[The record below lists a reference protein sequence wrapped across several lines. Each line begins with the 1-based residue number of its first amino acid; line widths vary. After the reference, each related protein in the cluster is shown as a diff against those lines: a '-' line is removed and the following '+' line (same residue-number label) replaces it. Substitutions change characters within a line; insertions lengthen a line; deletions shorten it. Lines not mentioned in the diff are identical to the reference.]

1 MGTLYIVATPV
12 GNLEDIT
19 LRALRILGE
28 VAVIAT
34 EDTRTT
40 RKLLTHFQIDCPL
53 ISYHEHSKP
62 AQIERILQTLQTA
75 DVALVS
81 EAGTPLLSD
90 PGYRLVQNAI
100 QHKIPVVSIPGPSA
114 VMTALPVSGLPT
126 DQFIFMGF
134 LPRKQNQ
141 RRRTLKTVQSYVGSL
156 IFYESPHRLVDTLC
170 DMLEILGESR
180 KIALC
185 RELTK
190 RYEEI
195 WRGTLAIAY
204 TTWQTRQIRGEFTL
218 VVEGAGQAIAWSQ
231 TEIEQ
236 ALQTAKTD
244 GLTTKDAVRAVTTAS
259 NWSKREVYRLA
270 QTVYEKS

>member
-28 VAVIAT
+28 VSLIAT

-40 RKLLTHFQIDCPL
+40 RKLLTHFQLDCPL
-53 ISYHEHSKP
+53 LSYHEHSKP
-62 AQIERILQTLQTA
+62 AQIERILQTLQTN

-90 PGYRLVQNAI
+90 PGYRLVQRAI
-100 QHKIPVVSIPGPSA
+100 KHDLPVVSIPGPSA
-114 VMTALPVSGLPT
+114 LITALPISGLPT

-134 LPRKQNQ
+134 LPRKQSQ
-141 RRRTLKTVQSYVGSL
+141 RRRALETVQGYIGSL
-156 IFYESPHRLVDTLC
+156 VVYESPHRLIDTLH
-170 DMLEILGESR
+170 DMLEILGGPR

-190 RYEEI
+190 RYEEV
-195 WRGTLAIAY
+195 WRGTLTSAY

-218 VVEGAGQAIAWSQ
+218 VVEGAGQTAVWNQ
-231 TEIEQ
+231 KEIEA
-236 ALQTAKTD
+236 ALQKAKTD
-244 GLTTKDAVRAVTTAS
+244 GLTAKDAVRAVKTAS

-270 QTVYEKS
+270 QIIYENS